1 MTTIWADKGSR
12 PRAPKQGGFKS
23 LHVFTAVCP
32 ATGQAEGLI
41 AEHVNAD
48 TTQKFL
54 DGLSRTI
61 DPSRHVV
68 LIWDGAG
75 YHRAKALRVPPNL
88 TLVALPPR
96 SPELN
101 PTENLWH
108 YLRSHH
114 WSNRTYKNLDAVE
127 EAAVSGWRAVC
138 LNPALIRTVCACPY
152 LQDGS

>member
-1 MTTIWADKGSR
+1 VWAETGSR

-54 DGLSRTI
+54 DGLAKTI
-61 DPSRHVV
+61 ASHKHVA

-75 YHRAKALRVPPNL
+75 YHTAKALRVPANI
-88 TLVALPPR
+88 TLVTLPPR

-114 WSNRTYKNLDAVE
+114 WSNRAYANLDAVE
-127 EAAVSGWRAVC
+127 RAAVQGWRRVC
-138 LNPALIRTVCACPY
+138 LRPELIRTVCACHY
-152 LQDGS
+152 LPVSC